1 MPAPSR
7 RADGGAAVVAA
18 LLIAVAAAALWQSR
32 DLSPLGAIFPRTIG
46 AAMLLAGGIVLW
58 RALRGLAP
66 PSRGLPKDGAVR
78 GLLMVAVTAAWIAV
92 LERAGFALAG
102 VVAFF
107 LLTLITDRE
116 PPTVR
121 RLLGFV
127 VVSLVVVIGFQ
138 LLFVHGLKVQLPA
151 GRWFNWR

>member
-1 MPAPSR
+1 MQAPSR

-32 DLSPLGAIFPRTIG
+32 ELSPLGAIFPRTIG

-66 PSRGLPKDGAVR
+66 ETRGLPREGAVR
-78 GLLMVAVTAAWIAV
+78 GILMVGVTAAWIAL
-92 LERAGFALAG
+92 LERAGFAVAG

-107 LLTLITDRE
+107 LLALITDRE

-121 RLLGFV
+121 RLLGFI

-151 GRWFNWR
+151 GKWFDSR